1 MKNFIEP
8 IQGTKIAEFKLS
20 WFQHFT
26 YKWIYEP
33 LEILLNFLLPFVVLS
48 AILFKGVDFMNEPF
62 NPLWLSRTI
71 GIIMCIFTT
80 WCVFSI
86 IKDWL
91 KNDDRKTKHLTG
103 KTFSLFVVKEGIEI
117 NNEFI
122 PYKVKSQSGTRT
134 WYSDGVDSFKI
145 DGDFLIV
152 KTNVE
157 DPFIKIYRT
166 LTENQIKFKID
177 SKYQDCKEELL
188 SYLNN
193 QIDKINSPNLNEK
206 IIKDV
211 VAELE
216 KLPIEWHKNFLDS
229 HPAFESGEAFDLEY

>member
-20 WFQHFT
+20 WFKHFT

-33 LEILLNFLLPFVVLS
+33 LEILNDYILPFFVLFL
-48 AILFKGVDFMNEPF
+48 ILYQGVDFINEPF

-71 GIIMCIFTT
+71 GIILCIFPIGL
-80 WCVFSI
+80 VFLI

-117 NNEFI
+117 NSEFM
-122 PYKVKSQSGTRT
+122 PYKAK
-134 WYSDGVDSFKI
+134 YAFAFSDGVDSFKI

-152 KTNVE
+152 KTNVK
-157 DPFIKIYRT
+157 DPFIVIYRT

-193 QIDKINSPNLNEK
+193 QIDKRNSLNLNEN
-206 IIKDV
+206 
-211 VAELE
+211 E
-216 KLPIEWHKNFLDS
+216 
-229 HPAFESGEAFDLEY
+229 